1 MGFEFRT
8 EEQRNP
14 TQQPSIEPTKVEELE
29 KEVALLNEFLELIGR
44 AHIYDMWKHDQAT
57 GENTI
62 DVTEWEA
69 NQPKVENG
77 N

>member
-1 MGFEFRT
+1 MGFVIQSA
-8 EEQRNP
+8 EERNP
-14 TQQPSIEPTKVEELE
+14 IKNQETINLE
-29 KEVALLNEFLELIGR
+29 KEVAMLNEFLELIGR
-44 AHIYDMWKHDQAT
+44 AHVYDMWKHDKLT

-69 NQPKVENG
+69 NQPKIENG